1 MEFGDQSLE
10 FFEMAAMVLECMENA
25 QRNTLDLALYVQ
37 SWSEILLRYE
47 HDEVR
52 QPLETLLQED
62 HSNKWQ
68 FVGRESLDCLVYGL
82 SHLLHRVLQYG
93 KTSGKT
99 LPIP

>member
-1 MEFGDQSLE
+1 MELGDLSLE
-10 FFEMAAMVLECMENA
+10 FFEMAAMVLECMENVH
-25 QRNTLDLALYVQ
+25 RNTLDLALYVQ
-37 SWSEILLRYE
+37 SWSGILLQYE

-52 QPLETLLQED
+52 SIATDAYRKTTNE
-62 HSNKWQ
+62 WQ

-82 SHLLHRVLQYG
+82 SNLLHRVLQYG